1 MKLHVRDFSCWA
13 ICKYYEQSYPSHS
26 PKFSYIFHP
35 GIYALTGQIINGGWA
50 FTYALSPYRR
60 NARNLIVYS
69 SRDYYPEYSIDDK
82 PVDLETLR
90 GITCILGQ
98 YRPRWYTKL
107 GLLDESGEHRLKKAL
122 KKNKSMYT
130 YEELVEK
137 LGLSDC
143 RLTRPIDRTSGERWR
158 ITAAIGLAENKKIF
172 CFPWMTN
179 MEFKRLPYA
188 ASKMGDLIAANGG
201 ILLIPIENDELV
213 RDIVDDVVDLSQ
225 SEIIGGE

>member
-50 FTYALSPYRR
+50 FTYALSTGRR
-60 NARNLIVYS
+60 NTRKLVIYNN
-69 SRDYYPEYSIDDK
+69 PEYYIDDR
-82 PVDLETLR
+82 PVDMETLR
-90 GITCILGQ
+90 GITCTLGY
-98 YRPRWYTKL
+98 YRPRWFAKL
-107 GLLDESGEHRLKKAL
+107 GVRDESGEHRLKKAL
-122 KKNKSMYT
+122 KKHKPIHT
-130 YEELVEK
+130 YEELVDK

-179 MEFKRLPYA
+179 SEFKTLTYA

-201 ILLIPIENDELV
+201 ILLIPIENSELV
-213 RDIVDDVVDLSQ
+213 RDFVDDVVDLSQ
-225 SEIIGGE
+225 PEIFCGEQV